1 MEQLNKLLEPYSLQC
16 SEKQL
21 QQFQTFYQLLIE
33 WNEKMNLTAI
43 TEKEEVIA
51 KHFFD
56 SITPS
61 FFLPFTNQA
70 MIDIGAGAGFPSIP
84 LKICFPDLKLTLL
97 DSLNKRISFLQTV
110 SNELGFK
117 HMEFIHGR
125 AEDYGQNKDHREKYD
140 YAIARAVAKLNI
152 LSEFALPFVKI
163 DGKMIALK
171 GDPTNTEIEIVESK
185 KAIEQLGG
193 KLNQTKTLNLPN
205 NYGSRIIVVL
215 NKKSK
220 TPNQYPRKAGTP
232 SKKPLV

>member
-1 MEQLNKLLEPYSLQC
+1 MEQLNKLLEPFSFHC
-16 SEKQL
+16 SEEQL

-43 TEKEEVIA
+43 TEKEEVIT

-61 FFLPFTNQA
+61 FFLPFTNQT

-97 DSLNKRISFLQTV
+97 DSLNKRINFLQTV

-117 HMEFIHGR
+117 HMEYIHGR
-125 AEDYGQNKDHREKYD
+125 AEDYGQNKAHREKYD

-193 KLNQTKTLNLPN
+193 KLTQTNT
-205 NYGSRIIVVL
+205 
-215 NKKSK
+215 
-220 TPNQYPRKAGTP
+220 
-232 SKKPLV
+232 